1 MIYMFKKEIYN
12 KFLLLVTCIL
22 LNNNYANA
30 ECKKEDV
37 DYYLEKGFT
46 TEQVTALCSGDLKTT
61 TKKQEYK
68 TFSDEYADEQ
78 DAEYV
83 KKMRIER
90 QVFFKSALNA
100 QNIKIRRNTLSF
112 HLYEC
117 SRDGLAK
124 PGSDLNVKGCATVL
138 VRINLANVTVEE
150 KVFKEKVVFGTKAY
164 WFEEMLNLKLLVV
177 SKV

>member
-100 QNIKIRRNTLSF
+100 QNIKIRKTHCHFIYMNVQ
-112 HLYEC
+112 EM
-117 SRDGLAK
+117 GLQ
-124 PGSDLNVKGCATVL
+124 S
-138 VRINLANVTVEE
+138 LA
-150 KVFKEKVVFGTKAY
+150 
-164 WFEEMLNLKLLVV
+164 LI
-177 SKV
+177 